1 MSTKRYTIQDI
12 ARQADVGVGTVSRV
26 LNNDVSVKPTTRSK
40 VQAVIQA
47 MDYQPSFMARSL
59 RTQKSN
65 TFGFIADAVTT
76 TPFAVNLVKGA
87 QDAAWEHGK
96 LLLIVDADN
105 NPEMRER
112 ALESMLER
120 DVEGIIYA
128 AMFHQ
133 EVSLSEAFGTVPTVL
148 VDCYTADNR
157 FTASVPD
164 EVQAGRDATRE
175 LLRRGHERVAIILN
189 ASLESPYPA
198 AAGRY
203 QGYCEALEE
212 VNLQPMPELVQI
224 GEGNAASAFACTLTL
239 MALPDPPTAIFCC
252 TDRMALGTYDAL
264 RSLNLNIPNDVS
276 VIGFDNQAVI
286 AEQLYPPL
294 STMALPHEAMGRWAI
309 EQLLEH
315 PSPPPT
321 NHVFPCP
328 LISRASIKILKT

>member
-1 MSTKRYTIQDI
+1 
-12 ARQADVGVGTVSRV
+12 
-26 LNNDVSVKPTTRSK
+26 
-40 VQAVIQA
+40 
-47 MDYQPSFMARSL
+47 MARSL

-105 NPEMRER
+105 NPTLRER

-133 EVSLSEAFGTVPTVL
+133 EVKLSEAFGTVPTVL

-164 EVQAGRDATRE
+164 EVQGGRDATRE
-175 LLRRGHERVAIILN
+175 LLDKGHTRIAIILN
-189 ASLESPYPA
+189 SPLGSPYPA
-198 AAGRY
+198 ATGRY
-203 QGYCEALEE
+203 QGYCDALEE
-212 VNLQPMPELVQI
+212 AGLEPHAELVQV
-224 GEGNAASAFACTLTL
+224 GDGNAASAFACTLTL
-239 MALPDPPTAIFCC
+239 TALPEPPTAIFSC

-264 RSLNLNIPNDVS
+264 RSLNLSIPDDVS
-276 VIGFDNQAVI
+276 VIGFDNQEAI

-315 PSPPPT
+315 PTPLPT

-328 LISRASIKILKT
+328 LISRASIKTLKT